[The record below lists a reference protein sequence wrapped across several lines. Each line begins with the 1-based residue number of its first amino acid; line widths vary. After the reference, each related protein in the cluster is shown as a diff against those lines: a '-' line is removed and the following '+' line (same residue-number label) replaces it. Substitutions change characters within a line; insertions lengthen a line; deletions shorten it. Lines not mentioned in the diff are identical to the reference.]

1 VRRLLAPLVLLVT
14 LAAAC
19 GSPSPHPAT
28 PTATPPS
35 PSAVNALADLPQDL
49 SLVPGDR
56 NTWDLDPGFALQGG
70 GYFDPFQRAM
80 QLQVGL
86 PATPPT
92 ADSLPGDL
100 GPGVLP
106 FPYNPLDGQRWSE
119 LQFTT
124 PVVARGAGQLAALV
138 ASPNTLFGMEVVLAG
153 SLGLPAAGGALVPT
167 RLSQT
172 VDLTGVAAP
181 LTLGWRQH
189 GLVRDGSIPGPAH
202 SWQVVVRNAADGSVL
217 TTAPPGNAVAAGPV
231 TPFDVSAAENKT
243 VTIDFELLG
252 SPSSFVGVDEIQLLD
267 GGAVNHLVN
276 PGFEGA
282 ALGPWRVT
290 GADQPCQVVSGKRI
304 VGGLEIERRVFARPD
319 LRWARFVDVFR
330 NAGSATVTTQV
341 NYLHELA
348 AVTDAVIQERPSQK
362 ALSAW
367 DGGLV
372 SPARR
377 DVAVVFGSTALAPVF
392 RSVSAPGG
400 GNGGANVWTRFP
412 LTVPAGQT
420 RVIVQFV
427 VLTEIA
433 TGDTPSAT
441 ATPTQANLEADAIVA
456 GFWSTTTYRE
466 GMTADQVAA
475 IVNF

>member
-1 VRRLLAPLVLLVT
+1 MRRLLAPLLAVAA

-19 GSPSPHPAT
+19 GSPSPHPGFPA
-28 PTATPPS
+28 ATPPS
-35 PSAVNALADLPQDL
+35 PSSVNALADLPQDL
-49 SLVPGDR
+49 LLVPGNR
-56 NTWDLDPGFALQGG
+56 NTWAMAPDFALQDG
-70 GYFDPFQRAM
+70 GYDQFQRAM

-86 PATPPT
+86 PTSAPT

-100 GPGVLP
+100 GPGVFP
-106 FPYNPLDGQRWSE
+106 FPFNPPDGQQWSE

-124 PVVARGAGQLAALV
+124 PLVARGAGQLAALV
-138 ASPNTLFGMEVVLAG
+138 ASSNTLLGQEVVLAG
-153 SLGLPAAGGALVPT
+153 SLGRPAAGGALVPT

-189 GLVRDGSIPGPAH
+189 GLVRDGSIPGPAR
-202 SWQVVVRNAADGSVL
+202 SWQVVVRDATNGSVL
-217 TTAPPGNAVAAGPV
+217 TTAPLGNAVAPGPV
-231 TPFDVSAAENKT
+231 TPVDVSAAANKT
-243 VTIDFELLG
+243 VSVDFELLG
-252 SPSSFVGVDEIQLLD
+252 SPSSFVGVDEVQLLD
-267 GGAVNHLVN
+267 GGAVNHLTN

-282 ALGPWRVT
+282 ALGPWTVT
-290 GADQPCQVVSGKRI
+290 GADQPCQVVSGKRT

-319 LRWARFVDVFR
+319 QRWARFVDVFR

-341 NYLHELA
+341 NYLHELGA
-348 AVTDAVIQERPSQK
+348 ATNAVIQKRPSQK

-367 DGGLV
+367 DGSQV

-392 RSVSAPGG
+392 RSVSAPGAG
-400 GNGGANVWTRFP
+400 DGAANVWTRFP

-420 RVIVQFV
+420 RVVVQFV
-427 VLTEIA
+427 VLTETA
-433 TGDTPSAT
+433 TGDSPSAS
-441 ATPTQANLEADAIVA
+441 ATPTQANVEADAIVG